1 MAKRPRMNFAANH
14 FRDSYRT
21 EIALMQTQQSLVRKF
36 IKLQM
41 DTEFKVNNQ
50 VREYLEKS
58 YRLIYDQLDN
68 KQQYYENDNIDE
80 EKEKREAY
88 AKGATDESQIKRV

>member
-1 MAKRPRMNFAANH
+1 
-14 FRDSYRT
+14 
-21 EIALMQTQQSLVRKF
+21 
-36 IKLQM
+36 M